1 MIPIILAAIGVVLA
15 VMAIYTKEGIYAVLA
30 GLCSI
35 ISNISML
42 LL

>member
-1 MIPIILAAIGVVLA
+1 MIPIIIAAIGVVLA
-15 VMAIYTKEGIYAVLA
+15 VMAIYTKKGIYAVLA

-35 ISNISML
+35 LSNTIML